1 MSIGGEEGVNAA
13 QQAHCREGFHA
24 LRHLPLVCIPC
35 GNTLPRV
42 ELALEEDAHSCSTRA
57 IVAAT
62 NSTDPPKKVKKKKVN
77 IYSKSLYND
86 SLVF

>member
-1 MSIGGEEGVNAA
+1 MSIRGDEGVNAA

-24 LRHLPLVCIPC
+24 LRHLPLVCTPC

-42 ELALEEDAHSCSTRA
+42 ELALEKDAHSGSTRA

-62 NSTDPPKKVKKKKVN
+62 NSTDPKKKR
-77 IYSKSLYND
+77 
-86 SLVF
+86 